1 MATNNIRLTRR
12 DMLKLSAGGAGM
24 FALTASGFAVPRGF
38 GAGGGGGSL
47 YLEAFP
53 TSPLIVSPFTDEL
66 PIPQALRPADK
77 SNPKDPKNIFDP
89 KTNKQINAIDRTVQ
103 DCESNVSDGDYYKR
117 YGHVLGQHSV
127 WCDDLKMTDPIVY
140 KIDLE
145 VAEHAFTTSKVQP
158 INSFGKA
165 VTPPGRTPG
174 AQKLP
179 DSVIYGFNGTFPGP
193 RINALYG
200 QPSLVHFC
208 NHLDENP
215 KNLDRQDFGAPNYS
229 FLTHLHNG
237 HTAPESDGQ
246 PHYGAYRFGALGRT
260 EHEAAWEPGEWVNQ
274 MYLGY
279 PAGGDDREKQS
290 FFWFHDHVHGHTGA
304 NVYKGMVGL
313 MPIYDPVLD
322 AGDERDRLMPGSK
335 ALGLPGRRRT
345 NYIDDDP
352 SKGPDGTFDIDY
364 DIPMAFYDC
373 RLDDGVTPHKDAHNG
388 NGETHPEWWGKT
400 YFRHFPNHGFVG
412 DVFTVNGTA
421 YPTLHVN
428 RRRYRLRFLDASI
441 SRIYE
446 FKLMTSRKGPQAANT
461 LGYTGDELQ
470 GQYRLT
476 DGQQCMKWVQIANEG
491 GLLPNAIVRDSF
503 ELWPAKRKEFV
514 IDFKYYQDGSPTR
527 KGDVIYLVNT
537 MKMTTGRMWDSPD
550 PRYQIPMIK
559 IVIGDDAKDDSVDP
573 LKMPVLGKDTLGQ
586 TYTLRETQ
594 PLVDGWQAR
603 MKNAPTFELQRGSSN
618 ANPETE
624 WLINGQQFEADKPLI
639 SVKKNSGDVWRI
651 RNGGGGW
658 VHPMHLHMEEHTMLQ
673 RNGKKAVDGRHPDD
687 TAKEDVVA
695 LDPSE
700 DTYISRR
707 FRTFTGPYVAHC
719 HNLAHEDHNMM
730 FGWEILP

>member
-1 MATNNIRLTRR
+1 MTRRDNVRLTRR

-24 FALTASGFAVPRGF
+24 FALTASGFAVPSGL
-38 GAGGGGGSL
+38 AGGGKGSL

-53 TSPLIVSPFTDEL
+53 TSPLILTPFSDQL
-66 PIPQALRPADK
+66 PIPQALRPADPA
-77 SNPKDPKNIFDP
+77 NPTNPQNITDPRTGK
-89 KTNKQINAIDRTVQ
+89 KINCVDRNVQ
-103 DCESNVSDGDYYKR
+103 DCHGTDPSGPYYRK
-117 YGHVLGQHSV
+117 YGKVLGAHSV
-127 WCDDLKMTDPIVY
+127 WCDDLKLREPIVY
-140 KIDLE
+140 KIDLQVE
-145 VAEHAFTTSKVQP
+145 EHRFTASMVQP
-158 INSFGKA
+158 IDSSGRP
-165 VTPPGRTPG
+165 VRPPRGVPG
-174 AQKLP
+174 PQKLP
-179 DSVIYGFNGTFPGP
+179 ASTIYGFNGTFPGP
-193 RINALYG
+193 RINARYG

-246 PHYGAYRFGALGRT
+246 PHYSAWRFSSLKRLT
-260 EHEAAWEPGEWVNQ
+260 HEAAFEPGEWINQ

-313 MPIYDPVLD
+313 MPIYDPVMD
-322 AGDERDRLMPGSK
+322 DGDERDRYDRSK
-335 ALGLPGRRRT
+335 PNALGLPGRRRD
-345 NYIDDDP
+345 N
-352 SKGPDGTFDIDY
+352 GDGTFDVDY
-364 DIPMAFYDC
+364 DIPLAFYDC

-388 NGETHPEWWGKT
+388 SGETHPEGWGTT
-400 YFRHFPNHGFVG
+400 YVRHFPNHGFVG

-421 YPTLHVN
+421 YPELHVN
-428 RRRYRLRFLDASI
+428 RRKYRLRFLDTSI

-446 FKLMTSRKGPQAANT
+446 FELMTSRKGPQAANA
-461 LGYTGDELQ
+461 LGYKGDELQ

-476 DGQQCMKWVQIANEG
+476 DGQRCMKWTQIANEG
-491 GLLPNAIVRDSF
+491 GLLPGPIVRDSF
-503 ELWPAKRKEFV
+503 DLWPAKRKEFV
-514 IDFKYYQDGSPTR
+514 VDFTRYMDGSPTK

-537 MKMTTGRMWDSPD
+537 MKMTTGRMWDSAD
-550 PRYQIPMIK
+550 PKYRVPVLK
-559 IVIGDDAKDDSVDP
+559 IVIGDDAPDDSIIP
-573 LKMPVLGKDTLGQ
+573 TK
-586 TYTLRETQ
+586 LRETQ
-594 PLVDGWQAR
+594 PLVDGWQSMTR
-603 MKNAPTFELQRGSSN
+603 SAPTFELQRGSSN
-618 ANPETE
+618 ADPETE

-639 SVKKNSGDVWRI
+639 SVKKDSGAVWRI

-658 VHPMHLHMEEHTMLQ
+658 VHPMHLHMEEHRVIS
-673 RNGKKAVDGRHPDD
+673 RNGKPAPDARHPDD

-700 DTYISRR
+700 DVVISRR